1 MSNSPK
7 TAKDKKE
14 LSQKD
19 IMKAAEKKKKKAAI
33 KKRTKKFGYKTYYKI
48 ALAIILLIA
57 VALIGY
63 LVFTSESCKDSCDQM
78 GITNC
83 AACSDT
89 SWAAKYDIA
98 GECFI
103 TDEQLNTYFT
113 NMGISPTDVASEEMT
128 ISGGLYRYFVLQVH
142 KELSEAGY
150 IEGTIDPSVQNI
162 NGIRA
167 DKFIDEKATLLVKQ
181 YIVLRRQFTALGFTL
196 DYSQMT
202 DKVNEYTAIYNQSID
217 YYKANG
223 ISLESFLQGAID
235 YDYMEGLVM
244 GARYAEGGYE
254 EYPIEQMKA
263 EVNKTYISQ
272 SYIIQYYTHDDG
284 TVYSDAEKAAKRAEF
299 ESLITD
305 CTAGRKNFEAI
316 CDSYDAASETNP
328 RMLGSSFK
336 TIRYDPLDKDVYTMG
351 QLAFG
356 QYHIFEYDDCIMLMR
371 RNEIDDSLI
380 TFMYSRLLIELKLP
394 EFTADIEACAEK
406 LDDIE
411 INYGCIDNLGLVR
424 FDIPMDY

>member
-7 TAKDKKE
+7 NVKDE
-14 LSQKD
+14 IALSQ
-19 IMKAAEKKKKKAAI
+19 KAAEKKKKKAAI
-33 KKRTKKFGYKTYYKI
+33 KKKTKRFGYKSYYKI
-48 ALAIILLIA
+48 ALAIILVIA
-57 VALIGY
+57 IALIGY
-63 LVFTSESCKDSCDQM
+63 LVLTSESCKDACDQC
-78 GITNC
+78 GIGKNC

-113 NMGISPTDVASEEMT
+113 NMGVSPTDVASQEMT

-142 KELSEAGY
+142 KELAEAGY
-150 IEGTIDPSVQNI
+150 IEGTVDPSLQNI

-181 YIVLRRQFTALGFTL
+181 YIVLRRQFAALGYTI
-196 DYSQMT
+196 DYSQMP
-202 DKVNEYTAIYNQSID
+202 DKVSEYTAMYNSSAD
-217 YYKANG
+217 YYQANG

-235 YDYMEGLVM
+235 YDYMEGIVL
-244 GARYAEGGYE
+244 GARYAKGGYE
-254 EYPIEQMKA
+254 EYPIEQMKE
-263 EVNKTYISQ
+263 EVNKKYIAQ
-272 SYIIQYYTHDDG
+272 SYIIQYYTHDNG
-284 TVYSDAEKAAKRAEF
+284 TVYTDAEKAAKKAEF
-299 ESLITD
+299 EALITD
-305 CTAGRKNFEAI
+305 CTAGRKNFDEI
-316 CDSYDAASETNP
+316 CDYYDTMSETNP
-328 RMLGSSFK
+328 RMLGKSFK
-336 TIRYDPLDKDVYTMG
+336 TIRFDATDKDVITMY

-380 TFMYSRLLIELKLP
+380 SYTYSRLLIEIKLQDF
-394 EFTADIEACAEK
+394 EADIEACAQK
-406 LDDIE
+406 LDDID